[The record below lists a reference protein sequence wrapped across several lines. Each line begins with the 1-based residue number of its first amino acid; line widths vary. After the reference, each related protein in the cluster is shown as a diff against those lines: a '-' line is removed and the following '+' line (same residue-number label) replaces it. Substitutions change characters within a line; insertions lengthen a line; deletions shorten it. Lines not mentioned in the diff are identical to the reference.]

1 MLIETLPTLSRSL
14 WIMSTFISDCNEFI
28 VNPGFVHVPL
38 FCKQTARTIKIL
50 SNSNFRGV
58 LHLLIHRLFSSLA
71 DKWWISFFIVFLEDT
86 VTNPAI

>member
-1 MLIETLPTLSRSL
+1 MLIETLPTLSRIL
-14 WIMSTFISDCNEFI
+14 WIMTTFISDCNEFI

-71 DKWWISFFIVFLEDT
+71 DQMVDIFLYMQCS
-86 VTNPAI
+86 